1 MALMCPSA
9 EADTVWPDGSRDF
22 ESPDLG
28 GNPSKIEESAP
39 RRSFSG
45 GMRDARGF
53 ELWWEEQIPR
63 LTCAYLPL
71 LATCLGDGTPPNS
84 RATRLW
90 VTRVLPALH
99 AGLARTV
106 DDFEQRV
113 GFAVGVDGIDV
124 VTGTVAAPLDD
135 NGGTV

>member
-1 MALMCPSA
+1 
-9 EADTVWPDGSRDF
+9 
-22 ESPDLG
+22 
-28 GNPSKIEESAP
+28 
-39 RRSFSG
+39 
-45 GMRDARGF
+45 MRDARSF

-71 LATCLGDGTPPNS
+71 LATCLEDGTPPNS